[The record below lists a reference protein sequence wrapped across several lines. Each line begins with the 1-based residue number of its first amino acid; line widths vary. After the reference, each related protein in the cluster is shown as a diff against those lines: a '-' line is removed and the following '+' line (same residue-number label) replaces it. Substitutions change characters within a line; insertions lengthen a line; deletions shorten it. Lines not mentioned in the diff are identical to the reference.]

1 MDPPWV
7 YIKGRGRGRTAP
19 SRGNYGSYGTRSSQG
34 SSYISDSNAQII
46 PTEKKMVLNKRTASQ
61 EESSSSSQ
69 QLVSLEDIPKD
80 SPLYAHMQAYLE
92 GKKQKDTFVSIIK
105 EDSDDIK
112 SYEKLQKREMIFLLE
127 NSDLQRKDEPWK
139 IFQRYLVNGLY
150 FPGESYKTRSY
161 YEEILMST
169 GSVEFQHFSTGNNPN
184 EKSYNFSKFIIK
196 QIISAED
203 WGMSTMKER
212 QISLGNTR
220 MNYTYWDYIRAFDV
234 GLHYNNDK
242 HKHTWFVKVCAKI
255 FADTIPNWSI
265 NWWSYHGPTTQILP
279 EPFLTLYKEW
289 TKVSPDLN
297 RLYHEDHVCWIEIID
312 QIYFF
317 IEFSIPWIHKWT
329 PEVGFSGEENIPC
342 LYRTYYNNFWDKL
355 LKIDPKTK
363 QLVGQELIDSI
374 KERIEEYKKIHPK
387 KIIED
392 NSVRHIA
399 RRISFQEGDKEKMIQ
414 DYLEEVRKNLLL
426 TITQIDKSDTSMQ
439 SETSNDVDDS
449 QRAESEHMLSATEL
463 QEAEDFLQQMKAL
476 EKGKNVKET

>member
-7 YIKGRGRGRTAP
+7 HIKGRGRGRTAL

-34 SSYISDSNAQII
+34 SSYSSDSNSQVI
-46 PTEKKMVLNKRTASQ
+46 PMGRKTVLNKRTSSQ
-61 EESSSSSQ
+61 EKSSSSSQ

-112 SYEKLQKREMIFLLE
+112 SYKKLQKREKIFLLE

-161 YEEILMST
+161 YEEILIST
-169 GSVEFQHFSTGNNPN
+169 GSVEFQHFSTGNTPY

-196 QIISAED
+196 QIISVED

-212 QISLGNTR
+212 RIGISNTR

-234 GLHYNNDK
+234 ALHYNNDK

-255 FADTIPNWSI
+255 FAENIPNWFI
-265 NWWSYHGPTTQILP
+265 NWWSYHGPTIKIMP
-279 EPFLTLYKEW
+279 EQFLNLYKEW
-289 TKVSPDLN
+289 VKVSPDLN
-297 RLYHEDHVCWIEIID
+297 RLYQEDHVSWIEKID

-317 IEFSIPWIHKWT
+317 IEFSIPWIHKWA
-329 PEVGFSGEENIPC
+329 PEVGFNEENIPC
-342 LYRTYYNNFWDKL
+342 LYKTYFNNFWDKL
-355 LKIDPKTK
+355 LKQDPKTK
-363 QLVGQELIDSI
+363 QLVGQELMDTI
-374 KERIEEYKKIHPK
+374 KEKIVVY
-387 KIIED
+387 KIIRRDNIVKD

-399 RRISFQEGDKEKMIQ
+399 RKISFQDGDKEQMIQ
-414 DYLEEVRKNLLL
+414 DYLEEVRRNLLQ
-426 TITQIDKSDTSMQ
+426 TITQINKSDTSMQ

-463 QEAEDFLQQMKAL
+463 QDAEDFLQQMKAL